1 MASARRRRPQGVDR
15 ERPPRVK
22 SARRSG
28 AGSDD
33 RIWKA
38 LADPTRRRILDALR
52 ERPRTTGELAD
63 LHRRLSRFAV
73 MKHLGVLQRAGLV
86 SVEWSGRERWNHL
99 NPLPIQQI
107 HDRWVSRHIEP
118 LVANV
123 AALARHL
130 KGKDG

>member
-1 MASARRRRPQGVDR
+1 MTLTPRRRAP
-15 ERPPRVK
+15 
-22 SARRSG
+22 A
-28 AGSDD
+28 DD

-52 ERPRTTGELAD
+52 ERPRTTGELSS

-73 MKHLGVLQRAGLV
+73 MKHLRVLERAGLV
-86 SVEWSGRERWNHL
+86 SVEWMGRERWNHL

-118 LVANV
+118 LAANV

-130 KGKDG
+130 RTR